1 MYENVAWLFIGKRTV
16 FKGCYSMVPSTA
28 GEEGPP
34 GHCWRVLVSTLNAPV
49 WKTCLREG
57 IEDLLFKIAGREM
70 EDQEDII

>member
-1 MYENVAWLFIGKRTV
+1 
-16 FKGCYSMVPSTA
+16 MVPSTA

-34 GHCWRVLVSTLNAPV
+34 GHCWRALVSTLNAPV